1 MKRAVVFLVLALAAL
16 GVCAAQTLAGA
27 WTDLAGN
34 LWIFGAD
41 GRLIIDD
48 FDTTYTVDGG
58 ILRLTGE
65 HYDDDGDDDNP
76 LDIDMTFVV
85 ALSVD
90 GKTAA
95 LMGSYTSER
104 CFPRLH
110 NPLLQKGEADP
121 ALNGTWID
129 EFEDGGILY
138 RYEVTHNNGVYEV
151 SSAEEPVARGFYVTN
166 NGKVMIIITDFFN
179 AADSQWEREPLFSVT
194 RDYSIRGRMLTLTG
208 GGETVLT
215 RK

>member
-1 MKRAVVFLVLALAAL
+1 MKKAVMCAALAMAVL

-65 HYDDDGDDDNP
+65 RYDDDGDDDDP

-151 SSAEEPVARGFYVTN
+151 SVEGELVARGFYITGSGELMV
-166 NGKVMIIITDFFN
+166 IITDFYN
-179 AADSQWEREPLFSVT
+179 AADFQWEADVPFPVT
-194 RDYSIRGRMLTLTG
+194 RDYEVKGRTLILYG